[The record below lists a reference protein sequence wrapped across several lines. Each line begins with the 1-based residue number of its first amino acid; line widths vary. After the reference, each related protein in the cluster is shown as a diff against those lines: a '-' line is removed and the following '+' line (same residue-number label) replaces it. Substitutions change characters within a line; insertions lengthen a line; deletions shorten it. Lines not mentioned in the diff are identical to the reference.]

1 MLNITR
7 NAYINEG
14 NSPGNTIA
22 DRCHWARLRTGMD
35 IVDVARAACLSS
47 ATVSKV
53 ENGRQIPVVVTV
65 RALAEALEQPVWFLG
80 CYEVLPEDTLG
91 QRIRKARLYHG
102 LTKKEFADRLGVNE
116 KTVRLWEADLC
127 TLTSDSQMKLAPYLV
142 SLKRLEF
149 WHYDTLGDII

>member
-1 MLNITR
+1 LHSHTDNRAENNLLNIIR

-14 NSPGNTIA
+14 NAPGNTIA
-22 DRCHWARLRTGMD
+22 DRCYWARLRTGMD
-35 IVDVARAACLSS
+35 IVDVARTAGLSS

-53 ENGRQIPVVVTV
+53 ENGRQIPTVVTV
-65 RALAEALEQPVWFLG
+65 QALAAALKQPVWFLG

-116 KTVRLWEADLC
+116 KTIRLWEADLC
-127 TLTSDSQMKLAPYLV
+127 KLASGSLRSLAPYLTTSV
-142 SLKRLEF
+142 
-149 WHYDTLGDII
+149 